1 VARIIAGTHKGRR
14 ISAVPGTGTRPTSD
28 RVKESL
34 FSRLEGYDALE
45 EAVVV
50 DLYAGSGA
58 LGLEAI
64 SRGARSLEAVDVAE
78 SAYRT
83 LSKNAGLFAREGEPD
98 DAGRQQSAL
107 HVHKAQALRYLRS
120 RRGEPIELLFLDPPY
135 TLGEAELAKVL
146 EAASPQLHPAAT
158 VVVERDA
165 RAPEPS
171 WPPTLRRFHEKSYG
185 STRIWLAEP
194 Q

>member
-1 VARIIAGTHKGRR
+1 MARIIAGTHKGRR
-14 ISAVPGTGTRPTSD
+14 IAAVPGTGTRPTSD

-45 EAVVV
+45 DAVVV
-50 DLYAGSGA
+50 DLFAGSGA
-58 LGLEAI
+58 LGFEAL

-78 SAYRT
+78 AAYRT
-83 LSKNAGLFAREGEPD
+83 LHRNAELFAQNGL
-98 DAGRQQSAL
+98 S
-107 HVHKAQALRYLRS
+107 VHKSQALRYLNS

-135 TLGEAELAKVL
+135 TLSEAELEKVL
-146 EAASPQLHPAAT
+146 HAASPQLHPGAT

-165 RAPEPS
+165 RAPEPA

>member
-1 VARIIAGTHKGRR
+1 MARIIAGTHKGRR
-14 ISAVPGTGTRPTSD
+14 ITAVPGTGTRPTSD

-50 DLYAGSGA
+50 DLFAGSGA
-58 LGLEAI
+58 LGLEAV
-64 SRGARSLEAVDVAE
+64 SRGARTLEAVDIAE

-83 LSKNAGLFAREGEPD
+83 LTRNAALFAPEPATGEGQH
-98 DAGRQQSAL
+98 QQSIQ
-107 HVHKAQALRYLRS
+107 VHKAQAARYLKS
-120 RRGEPIELLFLDPPY
+120 RHGEPIELLFLDPPY
-135 TLGEAELAKVL
+135 DLHEVELAKVL
-146 EAASPQLHPAAT
+146 EAAAPQLHPAAT

-165 RAPEPS
+165 RSPEPQ
-171 WPPTLRRFHEKSYG
+171 WPGGLRRFHEKSYG

>member
-1 VARIIAGTHKGRR
+1 MARIIAGTHKGRR
-14 ISAVPGTGTRPTSD
+14 ISVVPGTGTRPTSD

-45 EAVVV
+45 DAVVV
-50 DLYAGSGA
+50 DVFAGSGA
-58 LGLEAI
+58 LGFEAI
-64 SRGARSLEAVDVAE
+64 SRGSRSLEVVDVAE

-83 LSKNAGLFAREGEPD
+83 LTKNAALFTPAHPEGTQPTEVI
-98 DAGRQQSAL
+98 R
-107 HVHKAQALRYLRS
+107 VHKAQALRYLKS
-120 RRGEPIELLFLDPPY
+120 RHGDPIELLFLDPPY
-135 TLGEAELAKVL
+135 SLGEAELAKVL
-146 EAASPQLHPAAT
+146 EAAAPQLHPAAT

-165 RAPEPS
+165 QSPEPS
-171 WPPTLRRFHEKSYG
+171 WPAALRRFHEKSYG